1 MNNRKFVM
9 RKDPVV
15 DRTRQANQEL
25 RMRLNELSQL
35 ARMDNNLKAGTGQ
48 SHHRKAISQSVK
60 EGAVAFPGSALQ
72 PTSKQSITTATSP
85 PPSSGKYH
93 FASKERYVQPQGSVS
108 VAKLEN

>member
-60 EGAVAFPGSALQ
+60 EGAAFPGSALQ

-93 FASKERYVQPQGSVS
+93 FASKERYVQP
-108 VAKLEN
+108 